1 MGFSIETSV
10 SAVTVFLQGA
20 LSFFSPCVLPL
31 VPLYVSY
38 LAGGAAVVGEDGVR
52 RYPRGKIFLNTLFF
66 VVGISF
72 AFFLLGLGLTALG
85 EFFHNYQVWF
95 ARASGVIILLFG
107 LYQLGLGKRTMLL
120 EQEHRLPFH
129 LNKLAMNPAVA
140 LVMGFTF
147 SFAWTPCVGPTLSSV
162 LLMASSAESSAAGFL
177 LIGVYTLGFVLPFL
191 AVGLFTGTVL
201 DFFKSH
207 QNVVRY
213 TVKIGAVLL
222 IVMGILTLTGA
233 TGGISA
239 DLAAGS
245 GTVQEEPAG
254 NSGEEAAPS
263 GDSQEEHSGADS
275 QEIPMVP
282 APDFTLTDQYGQ
294 THTLSDYQGKTVFL
308 NFWATWCGP
317 CKMEMPDIQALYED
331 WDENAGELVVLGVA
345 GPNIGQEGSAEDITA
360 FLEENGYT
368 YPVVMDGHALLPVR
382 HQRLSHHIHDRHGGQ
397 RLRLRPGRRQP
408 GGHGRHRGAD
418 QDRAAQMIHPGRRG
432 RTFAVPAAFSRA
444 AESACKKVVNLRQ
457 FVLESNSYRG
467 PLRRRGT
474 PIDRKRRGTPMAHND
489 SFDEPRFEALY
500 RKLYPDLLRCA
511 EIALRTGGS
520 WYVSVAGRA
529 EEVVQEL
536 FAFAWEHQADL
547 WSSASPTGWLYRVL
561 RYKVLELLK
570 EDRFWRKHLIRAAG
584 EMPASP
590 EDDFQQRAEITSILT
605 PEEYEILRKLYLEKY
620 TYEELAREM
629 GLKKSALAMR
639 VKRSKE
645 RFVKQWNRH

>member
-275 QEIPMVP
+275 REIPVVP

-294 THTLSDYQGKTVFL
+294 SHTLSDYQGKTVFL

-368 YPVVMDGHALLPVR
+368 YPVVMDETGTLFYQYGISAYPTTFMIDTEGNVFGYVQGAVSR
-382 HQRLSHHIHDRHGGQ
+382 EVMDAIVEQTRTGQ
-397 RLRLRPGRRQP
+397 RR
-408 GGHGRHRGAD
+408 
-418 QDRAAQMIHPGRRG
+418 
-432 RTFAVPAAFSRA
+432 
-444 AESACKKVVNLRQ
+444 
-457 FVLESNSYRG
+457 
-467 PLRRRGT
+467 
-474 PIDRKRRGTPMAHND
+474 
-489 SFDEPRFEALY
+489 
-500 RKLYPDLLRCA
+500 
-511 EIALRTGGS
+511 
-520 WYVSVAGRA
+520 
-529 EEVVQEL
+529 
-536 FAFAWEHQADL
+536 
-547 WSSASPTGWLYRVL
+547 
-561 RYKVLELLK
+561 
-570 EDRFWRKHLIRAAG
+570 
-584 EMPASP
+584 
-590 EDDFQQRAEITSILT
+590 
-605 PEEYEILRKLYLEKY
+605 
-620 TYEELAREM
+620 
-629 GLKKSALAMR
+629 
-639 VKRSKE
+639 
-645 RFVKQWNRH
+645 